1 MASQKSLVRFWGRK
15 PDFIIRK
22 YIDSSD
28 SVVVDSFGGSG
39 SIALA
44 TLERGKRAIYA
55 DINPYAWLVAH
66 VQIAGA
72 DPEEFLS
79 SALHVLSEASESW
92 RLSSSAKLPND
103 YLYYHGA
110 PFLKKRNFDRVSDF
124 FPPENRMK
132 LRAILTSIDKA
143 ETSIKTK
150 LALYLAFCAALYPSS
165 YMNRCNAGSWGIPS
179 YWVPVNN
186 CPRDSLRVFESVI
199 KRLYA
204 FFKNTRFYNVCYNES
219 CEAEARVLLKD
230 ALAVKYR
237 KEWTLVTD
245 PPHTDEIQY
254 GELSYFYWV
263 WLRTSEFPI
272 LVKSLTGRRP
282 RLDLSREIIV
292 NKARGKSLEK
302 YLWDIYTFMLKVKKL
317 RKKVLIMH
325 EENNYIVDKIVNL
338 AKEAWGNTIV
348 ELMEIEKQRNIGAKG
363 NGIYTVI
370 ISDE

>member
-1 MASQKSLVRFWGRK
+1 MTGTLVRFWGRK

-28 SVVVDSFGGSG
+28 SIVVDPFGGSG
-39 SIALA
+39 SFALA
-44 TLERGKRAIYA
+44 SLSLGKRAIYA

-66 VQIAGA
+66 VHIAGA

-79 SALHVLSEASESW
+79 SALHVLSEASRSW

-150 LALYLAFCAALYPSS
+150 LALYLAFCVSMFNSS
-165 YMNRCNAGSWGIPS
+165 YMRRCGAGSWGIPS
-179 YWVPVNN
+179 YWAPERS
-186 CPRDSLRVFESVI
+186 CPKDALEAFGNAVRRFH
-199 KRLYA
+199 A
-204 FFKNTRFYNVCYNES
+204 FFKTGKFYSVCYNES
-219 CEAEARVLLKD
+219 CEAEARVLLEN
-230 ALAVKYR
+230 ALAIKYR
-237 KEWTLVTD
+237 SDWTLITD

-254 GELSYFYWV
+254 GELSYFYWA
-263 WLRTSEFPI
+263 WLRTSGFPL

-317 RKKVLIMH
+317 RKKILIMH

-338 AKEAWGNTIV
+338 AKEAWGNTRV
-348 ELMEIEKQRNIGAKG
+348 ELIEIDEQRNIGPRGSKL
-363 NGIYTVI
+363 YVI
-370 ISDE
+370 IYSN